1 MKRALSVHSQRRN
14 MQLVQCDMFSRFF
27 DGIYEK
33 YVDSKEL
40 CYRHIIGDVTNI
52 QYPLKNDH
60 KFAKK
65 NHIFTWPTALLA
77 IITRSSKSRQMK
89 TRPLGRISKTHRCST
104 LCYKSIIKNLN
115 DSFCWRNCVD
125 SFFALSWVEL
135 ELFCCDGP

>member
-1 MKRALSVHSQRRN
+1 

-65 NHIFTWPTALLA
+65 SYF
-77 IITRSSKSRQMK
+77 
-89 TRPLGRISKTHRCST
+89 
-104 LCYKSIIKNLN
+104 
-115 DSFCWRNCVD
+115 
-125 SFFALSWVEL
+125 
-135 ELFCCDGP
+135 

>member
-1 MKRALSVHSQRRN
+1 

-65 NHIFTWPTALLA
+65 NHIFDLA
-77 IITRSSKSRQMK
+77 HCT
-89 TRPLGRISKTHRCST
+89 LGDYYQKQQKQTNEDEAPG
-104 LCYKSIIKNLN
+104 KNQ
-115 DSFCWRNCVD
+115 
-125 SFFALSWVEL
+125 
-135 ELFCCDGP
+135 